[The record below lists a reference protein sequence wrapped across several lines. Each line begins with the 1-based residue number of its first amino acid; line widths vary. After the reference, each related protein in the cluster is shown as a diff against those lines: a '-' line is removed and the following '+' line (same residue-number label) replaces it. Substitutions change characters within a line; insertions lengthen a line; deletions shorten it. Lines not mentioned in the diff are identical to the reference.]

1 MKYLL
6 SLLLVVISHNIYCQ
20 KKVAITM
27 DDVPRTN
34 NPESSEALLNYLTE
48 NDIPTTIFINEGRV
62 VRDSMALN
70 VALLEKWIASPVI
83 TPGNHT
89 FSHSRYSTSDFE
101 DFTEDVKKGEYLS
114 KPLSEK
120 YNKEYRHFRFPY
132 NDLGATKAQ
141 QDSIAA
147 YLEAEGYR
155 IAPFTVES
163 SDYLYSYLYNHYL
176 RKKDEDNARR
186 IGKAY
191 VNKTIDLLQFFD
203 SLAYVEY
210 GRSIPQI
217 FLCHDFRINADY
229 LPEIVESLKDYEF
242 IAYENALEDE
252 VYDLPNN
259 YYEKWGISWVY
270 RWMDGEK
277 RQSYQR
283 SEPSVMRIH
292 KEYQAVREAAK

>member
-6 SLLLVVISHNIYCQ
+6 SLLLVVIIHNIYCQ

-34 NPESSEALLNYLTE
+34 NPESSEALLIYLTE
-48 NDIPTTIFINEGRV
+48 NNIPTTIFINEGRM

-89 FSHSRYSTSDFE
+89 FSHSRYSTSGFE

-114 KPLSEK
+114 KPLSKK
-120 YNKEYRHFRFPY
+120 YNKEYQHFRFPF

-141 QDSIAA
+141 QDSIAD
-147 YLEAEGYR
+147 YLKSKGYQ

-163 SDYLYSYLYNHYL
+163 SDYLFSYLYNQYL
-176 RKKDEDNARR
+176 SKNDVDNAKR
-186 IGKAY
+186 IGAAY
-191 VNKTIDLLQFFD
+191 VNKTLELFEYFD
-203 SLAYVEY
+203 SLANAEY

-217 FLCHDFRINADY
+217 FLCHDFKLNADY
-229 LPEIVESLKDYEF
+229 LPVIVESLKDYDF
-242 IAYENALEDE
+242 ITYEEALEDK
-252 VYDLPNN
+252 VYGLPNN
-259 YYEKWGISWVY
+259 YHEKWGISWVY

-277 RQSYQR
+277 RQSYQKR
-283 SEPSVMRIH
+283 EPSVVPIY